1 MDSDGDMGSQTGN
14 STTKSSG
21 LTPEMRNLM
30 KDCGDVCKPKMEYE
44 SFCRTLL
51 TVLVS
56 IGLQDKLQY
65 IFSETAAKMDS
76 AELLNTFML
85 SCKYYFMLFKLFHTI
100 TVAYNMKNIN
110 VGRHFEIS
118 QDSYLSFFLQY
129 LYNLYTNLKDFPTQ
143 IRGF

>member
-1 MDSDGDMGSQTGN
+1 MT
-14 STTKSSG
+14 
-21 LTPEMRNLM
+21 
-30 KDCGDVCKPKMEYE
+30 DCGDVCKPKMEYE

-65 IFSETAAKMDS
+65 IFSETAAKMES
-76 AELLNTFML
+76 PELLNTFIS
-85 SCKYYFMLFKLFHTI
+85 SCKYYFINFKLFHTI

-118 QDSYLSFFLQY
+118 QDSYLSFFAI
-129 LYNLYTNLKDFPTQ
+129 FM
-143 IRGF
+143 